1 MSIQASVPLLFAQQ
15 MGPAG
20 RLAHDLA
27 THPEASQNMT
37 RQMTE
42 AMLRQESQQVQKLED
57 SDASPVIRDE
67 QQQRRGSP
75 EQERRRRKEE
85 KEEQEDDASPLV
97 EAPHLGLL
105 LNCKI

>member
-1 MSIQASVPLLFAQQ
+1 MSVQATVPLLFAQQ

-27 THPEASQNMT
+27 THPEASQNMA
-37 RQMTE
+37 RQLTE

-57 SDASPVIRDE
+57 SDSSPAIRDE
-67 QQQRRGSP
+67 ERQRRGSA
-75 EQERRRRKEE
+75 EQERQRRKSEDREE
-85 KEEQEDDASPLV
+85 DSSPLL

-105 LNCKI
+105 LKCKI

>member
-1 MSIQASVPLLFAQQ
+1 MSIQAAVPLLFAQQ

-20 RLAHDLA
+20 RLAHDVA

-57 SDASPVIRDE
+57 SDASPAIRDE
-67 QQQRRGSP
+67 RKQRRGSQ
-75 EQERRRRKEE
+75 EQEQQRRRKEE
-85 KEEQEDDASPLV
+85 KEEDTQPLL